1 MARPAAT
8 VYFVLM
14 LTSVR
19 ATELTADWPTMEVGA
34 LKEATAASRPSMAI
48 SERRDSVEFWRRH
61 RGVPYP
67 PILKYTYCH
76 WCILFTKQAY
86 LKR

>member
-48 SERRDSVEFWRRH
+48 EEIPSKSGGDTV
-61 RGVPYP
+61 RGVPEAENRGRNF
-67 PILKYTYCH
+67 K
-76 WCILFTKQAY
+76 
-86 LKR
+86 

>member
-34 LKEATAASRPSMAI
+34 LKEATAASRPSMLSDRFLSKLNYVHSAG
-48 SERRDSVEFWRRH
+48 R
-61 RGVPYP
+61 
-67 PILKYTYCH
+67 
-76 WCILFTKQAY
+76 
-86 LKR
+86 

>member
-34 LKEATAASRPSMAI
+34 LKEATAASRPSMAK
-48 SERRDSVEFWRRH
+48 SERREIPSKPSAAATGTRRPKTAD
-61 RGVPYP
+61 GLAVMP
-67 PILKYTYCH
+67 T
-76 WCILFTKQAY
+76 
-86 LKR
+86 

>member
-34 LKEATAASRPSMAI
+34 LKEATAASRPSMAKKGE
-48 SERRDSVEFWRRH
+48 S
-61 RGVPYP
+61 
-67 PILKYTYCH
+67 
-76 WCILFTKQAY
+76 
-86 LKR
+86 

>member
-34 LKEATAASRPSMAI
+34 LKEATAASRPSMEAEI
-48 SERRDSVEFWRRH
+48 RFLSKLNYVLRRGDNTRTLMYSAQRV
-61 RGVPYP
+61 
-67 PILKYTYCH
+67 
-76 WCILFTKQAY
+76 
-86 LKR
+86 

>member
-1 MARPAAT
+1 MSERPLFGFFFLARPAAT

-34 LKEATAASRPSMAI
+34 LKEATAASRPSMAKKGE
-48 SERRDSVEFWRRH
+48 S
-61 RGVPYP
+61 
-67 PILKYTYCH
+67 
-76 WCILFTKQAY
+76 
-86 LKR
+86 

>member
-48 SERRDSVEFWRRH
+48 EEIPAKSVGDTVPGVQEGENRGRRGS
-61 RGVPYP
+61 
-67 PILKYTYCH
+67 
-76 WCILFTKQAY
+76 
-86 LKR
+86 

>member
-48 SERRDSVEFWRRH
+48 SERRDSVEVWRRH
-61 RGVPYP
+61 RAGVRKGENRGRNWGK
-67 PILKYTYCH
+67 PIM
-76 WCILFTKQAY
+76 I
-86 LKR
+86 R

>member
-34 LKEATAASRPSMAI
+34 LKEATAASRPSMAKK
-48 SERRDSVEFWRRH
+48 VES
-61 RGVPYP
+61 
-67 PILKYTYCH
+67 
-76 WCILFTKQAY
+76 
-86 LKR
+86 

>member
-34 LKEATAASRPSMAI
+34 LKEATAASRPSMAKGRSDFCRSSI
-48 SERRDSVEFWRRH
+48 TYLRRGDNTRTLKLYSEQRM
-61 RGVPYP
+61 
-67 PILKYTYCH
+67 
-76 WCILFTKQAY
+76 
-86 LKR
+86 

>member
-1 MARPAAT
+1 MSERPLFGFFFLARPAAT

-19 ATELTADWPTMEVGA
+19 ATELTADWPTMEVGT

-48 SERRDSVEFWRRH
+48 EEIPSKSGGDTVQVSQKEKTAD
-61 RGVPYP
+61 GNQ
-67 PILKYTYCH
+67 I
-76 WCILFTKQAY
+76 
-86 LKR
+86 

>member
-34 LKEATAASRPSMAI
+34 LKEATAASRPSMAK
-48 SERRDSVEFWRRH
+48 SERREIPSKPLAAIGTRRVKP
-61 RGVPYP
+61 RTDYP
-67 PILKYTYCH
+67 GCT
-76 WCILFTKQAY
+76 AS
-86 LKR
+86 

>member
-34 LKEATAASRPSMAI
+34 LKEATAASRPSMARRASVR
-48 SERRDSVEFWRRH
+48 SESKVN
-61 RGVPYP
+61 
-67 PILKYTYCH
+67 
-76 WCILFTKQAY
+76 
-86 LKR
+86 